1 MFIGLRNLVLTR
13 EACRASTAF
22 SSGLFATSI
31 FATWILVTE
40 AFIAIAIV
48 HAVSFAQTTIRP
60 PNYDETMV
68 PRCELPS
75 VLVGKDGKVIASADQ
90 WPEHRNYLLTLLAD
104 NEYGSMP
111 KESVGIEVEKFDDG
125 PAIHQGKEEPGI
137 RRRQFAIMLGRN
149 GKFVRIDLLL
159 WTPKESAQ
167 PVSCFVGLN
176 FRGNQSTTDDPKVR
190 LTSSWCD
197 ARNPGVVD
205 NRATEA
211 SRASQ
216 EERWPIREIVG
227 AGYGVAT
234 AHYGDIDPDFDDGFE
249 NGVHALFP
257 EYRCTEKT
265 PDRWGSIS
273 AWAWGL
279 SRIADVLTKTEG
291 IRPEGMM
298 VLGHSRLG
306 KTALWAG
313 ANDERFK
320 IVISNNSGCG
330 GAALSKRCF
339 GESVA
344 RINTSFPHWFNRNFR
359 RFNDQEEKMPFDQ
372 HQLVAAIAPRPV
384 YIASASKDLWADP
397 LGELLS
403 GYHANPAYAL
413 FGLNGGLP
421 NQLPV
426 VNQSIGEIIGYH
438 LREGEHDLTPSDWM
452 HFLNFARKQ
461 GL

>member
-1 MFIGLRNLVLTR
+1 MYLGLENMVRMGHAFRAFTVLV
-13 EACRASTAF
+13 AWVVISM
-22 SSGLFATSI
+22 ATPLS
-31 FATWILVTE
+31 
-40 AFIAIAIV
+40 
-48 HAVSFAQTTIRP
+48 VSYGQTTIRP
-60 PNYDETMV
+60 PNYDESLI
-68 PRCELPS
+68 PKYELPD
-75 VLVGKDGKVIASADQ
+75 VLLGKDGKAITSAEQ
-90 WPEHRNYLLTLLAD
+90 WPEQRNYLLALLAD
-104 NEYGSMP
+104 NEYGWMP
-111 KESVGIEVEKFDDG
+111 KENVDIQVEKIDDG
-125 PAIHQGKEEPGI
+125 SAVFQGKEEPGI
-137 RRRQFAIMLGRN
+137 RRRQFSISLKRN
-149 GKFVRIDLLL
+149 SNVVRIDLLL
-159 WTPKESAQ
+159 WTPKESAK
-167 PVSCFVGLN
+167 PVNCFVGLN

-197 ARNPGVVD
+197 ARNPGVVN

-216 EERWPIREIVG
+216 GERWPIREIIE

-265 PDRWGSIS
+265 PERWGSIS
-273 AWAWGL
+273 AWAWGM
-279 SRIADVLTKTEG
+279 SRIADLLTKTEG
-291 IRPEGMM
+291 IHPEGLM

-359 RFNDQEEKMPFDQ
+359 RYNDREGELPLDQ

-403 GYHANPAYAL
+403 GYHATPAYAL
-413 FGLNGGLP
+413 FGLNVGLP
-421 NQLPV
+421 NQLPA
-426 VNQSIGEIIGYH
+426 VNQSIGETIGYH
-438 LREGEHDLTPSDWM
+438 LREGEHDLTPEDWM
-452 HFLNFARKQ
+452 FFIQFARKQ